1 MSTIPTG
8 GRFGGPPP
16 DRRRASPGAG
26 RFSESSVPEPLA
38 TGARSSRPR
47 RAFPAPDTSAT
58 ATPPPPTEPPLPPRP
73 GSRSTPEAGGTPA
86 RRQHAAA
93 PPGARRPGF
102 TLIELLV
109 VIAIIAILASLLLPA
124 LASAK
129 QRAQRLKCTAQ
140 MKQLG
145 LGFSLFVADHND
157 QYPPA
162 ALATGDYQYQLSW
175 DDYIHRDIG
184 GSDTEADLILGISGA
199 VSDPNLIPKIL
210 RCPADRIEI
219 GISYAPYSR
228 RRTYAMNW
236 AGPGFI
242 LGSTTAPLPPATHGV
257 GIYYN
262 LRGSAPGALP
272 DWEPPGFKES
282 TVRDPAGTILLVEL
296 PNGRNAAGNDWPSF
310 CAGPGPRGPRRS
322 HRRLRPTGLGQHL
335 QHHRLR
341 RGRLRPPRPALQL
354 PLPRRPRLHPP
365 RHRHPRQ
372 RNRRQPQRDV
382 DHGPGGLAR
391 TPVGTPSPS
400 RARSRRHPHGGQRSI
415 SPATVRSAMPR
426 ARSTR
431 CSTNSACCSSKP
443 APRSFRA

>member
-1 MSTIPTG
+1 MTHPMNASRQRPRPDVRPTAPSPVRPG
-8 GRFGGPPP
+8 GR
-16 DRRRASPGAG
+16 RRRPGL
-26 RFSESSVPEPLA
+26 R
-38 TGARSSRPR
+38 
-47 RAFPAPDTSAT
+47 
-58 ATPPPPTEPPLPPRP
+58 
-73 GSRSTPEAGGTPA
+73 
-86 RRQHAAA
+86 
-93 PPGARRPGF
+93 GF

-242 LGSTTAPLPPATHGV
+242 VASTT
-257 GIYYN
+257 
-262 LRGSAPGALP
+262 RSA
-272 DWEPPGFKES
+272 S
-282 TVRDPAGTILLVEL
+282 TCC
-296 PNGRNAAGNDWPSF
+296 S
-310 CAGPGPRGPRRS
+310 
-322 HRRLRPTGLGQHL
+322 
-335 QHHRLR
+335 
-341 RGRLRPPRPALQL
+341 
-354 PLPRRPRLHPP
+354 RRPR
-365 RHRHPRQ
+365 
-372 RNRRQPQRDV
+372 
-382 DHGPGGLAR
+382 
-391 TPVGTPSPS
+391 SSMSS
-400 RARSRRHPHGGQRSI
+400 RAF
-415 SPATVRSAMPR
+415 
-426 ARSTR
+426 
-431 CSTNSACCSSKP
+431 SKP
-443 APRSFRA
+443 ALSMSAIS